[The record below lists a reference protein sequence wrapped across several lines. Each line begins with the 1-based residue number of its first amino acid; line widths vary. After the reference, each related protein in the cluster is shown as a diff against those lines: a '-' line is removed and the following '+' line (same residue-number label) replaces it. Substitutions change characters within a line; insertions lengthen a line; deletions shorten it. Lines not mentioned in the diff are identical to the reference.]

1 MRLLF
6 RFGAELIESNV
17 IKSDSYVE
25 LLLKVVEQCDP
36 DKNGKMVDTSAT
48 DSACSARSEL
58 FLSVMLDLIPFIGK
72 ILCEH
77 HKDNLCSI
85 LETLSQIFQKR
96 ESTLV
101 PTQKML
107 TAFNQVSNL
116 LMNIK

>member
-1 MRLLF
+1 
-6 RFGAELIESNV
+6 
-17 IKSDSYVE
+17 
-25 LLLKVVEQCDP
+25 
-36 DKNGKMVDTSAT
+36 
-48 DSACSARSEL
+48 
-58 FLSVMLDLIPFIGK
+58 MLDLIPFIGK